1 MIIILK
7 CYAIWKVKDGVVLNK
22 DILTFFSPGGFS
34 FTNKDNTIISF
45 DFMDS
50 ESSFSKDDKYIYTNM
65 SNIDEDIV
73 LDNKSINS
81 ISIDMFTEGYIDLV
95 NNEFFCSIDVLDNNK
110 IIIEPDPN
118 DYLEP
123 VYLSVSNDDY
133 TKEIVLFNKLTTE
146 EFNNI

>member
-50 ESSFSKDDKYIYTNM
+50 ESSF
-65 SNIDEDIV
+65 
-73 LDNKSINS
+73 
-81 ISIDMFTEGYIDLV
+81 
-95 NNEFFCSIDVLDNNK
+95 NEFFCSIDVLDNNK

-133 TKEIVLFNKLTTE
+133 TKEIVLLNKLTTE